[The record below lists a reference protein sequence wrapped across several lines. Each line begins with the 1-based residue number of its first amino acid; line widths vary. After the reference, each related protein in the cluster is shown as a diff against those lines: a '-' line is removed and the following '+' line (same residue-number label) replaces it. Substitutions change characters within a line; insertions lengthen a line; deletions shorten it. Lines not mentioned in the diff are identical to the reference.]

1 MNKLPKITVPAGYCH
16 GQVAPAGFLSTPSDT
31 SSFAYDA
38 CSRKSVFQRR
48 NRLISVGSD
57 PPECRQPLGYPL
69 PTLSGSNIRDVPS
82 TVGRESKRSS
92 SPPVLGQSS
101 GEPLPVG
108 MGAKSSF
115 AIKGPCGRGRNP
127 VLVTPALRAEDPGF
141 VPRAS
146 IDPTSH
152 APSLPTQI
160 GQAGFAPIQRQAKR
174 SRPHASTHGREGPRS
189 SRKKQRR
196 ITRPQDAGRD
206 TTARTYQEEPL
217 SATFPGTPLVRAAA
231 RANIT
236 LGSYVPSRYL

>member
-82 TVGRESKRSS
+82 TARRESKRSS
-92 SPPVLGQSS
+92 SPLVLGHSS
-101 GEPLPVG
+101 GEPLPGG

-160 GQAGFAPIQRQAKR
+160 GQAGFARFC
-174 SRPHASTHGREGPRS
+174 S
-189 SRKKQRR
+189 
-196 ITRPQDAGRD
+196 
-206 TTARTYQEEPL
+206 
-217 SATFPGTPLVRAAA
+217 PGLRA
-231 RANIT
+231 
-236 LGSYVPSRYL
+236 